1 MSEFKEVRMGL
12 GISQDEAAKILN
24 ISRRTY
30 QNYEKLESCDKLRY
44 KSALMLF
51 KELTK
56 IDEEHGLLTISKI
69 KETVNRVFENYD
81 VKSCYLFGSYAKG
94 KAIEESDVDL
104 LIDSEITGLA
114 FFGLVEDLRENLHK
128 LVDLIL
134 LDHLDNNP
142 KLLIEVLKDGIKIYG
157 RDS

>member
-1 MSEFKEVRMGL
+1 MNDFKEVRMGL
-12 GISQDEAAKILN
+12 GISQAEAAKILN

-44 KSALMLF
+44 KSALILF

-56 IDEEHGLLTISKI
+56 IDEEHGLLTLNKI
-69 KETVNRVFENYD
+69 KETVNKVFENYD
-81 VKSCYLFGSYAKG
+81 IKSCYLFGSYAKG
-94 KAIEESDVDL
+94 KATENSDVDL

-128 LVDLIL
+128 LVDLVL
-134 LDHLDNNP
+134 LDHLEKNP
-142 KLLIEVLKDGIKIYG
+142 KLLMEVLRDGIKIYG
-157 RDS
+157 RNS